1 MFSAAGLLQAGR
13 PKVKRKP
20 TPTSEDEMWIFP
32 GESRIH
38 THYKYIYLSNL
49 SIHPSIHPPIHPS
62 IHPIYLS
69 IYLSSYLSIYLS
81 IDLSIDLSISISVT
95 LGPSQQNQ
103 CSQLHNI
110 RIFRKEPPETHP
122 SLRWARAL
130 KLQLP
135 KQKPT

>member
-49 SIHPSIHPPIHPS
+49 SIHPSTHPS

-69 IYLSSYLSIYLS
+69 IYLATYLSIYLS
-81 IDLSIDLSISISVT
+81 TYLSIDLSISISVT

-122 SLRWARAL
+122 SLR
-130 KLQLP
+130 
-135 KQKPT
+135 

>member
-1 MFSAAGLLQAGR
+1 MVWFLDLSVSLSFDCTPCLAWSQTAEMFSAAGLLQAGR

-69 IYLSSYLSIYLS
+69 IYLATYLSIYLS
-81 IDLSIDLSISISVT
+81 TYL
-95 LGPSQQNQ
+95 
-103 CSQLHNI
+103 
-110 RIFRKEPPETHP
+110 
-122 SLRWARAL
+122 
-130 KLQLP
+130 
-135 KQKPT
+135 